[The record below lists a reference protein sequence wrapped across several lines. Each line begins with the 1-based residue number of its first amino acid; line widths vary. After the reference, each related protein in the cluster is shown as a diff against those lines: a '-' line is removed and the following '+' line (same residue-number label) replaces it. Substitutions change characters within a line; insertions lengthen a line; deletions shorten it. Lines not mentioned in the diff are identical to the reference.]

1 MAEWIDLLDPDEA
14 ELRKATPPQIHARAL
29 EQLLRP
35 ARHDDEPRPRLEG
48 HDHYIFGVF
57 LVPVCI
63 REDDRVFYQ
72 EVDVVATR
80 ERVMTV
86 RKTPDQGHPF
96 DTKPARDSLE
106 AAGES
111 RAGVI
116 LYRLVD
122 LIAEDFLDLVDAIN
136 EEIDELEDGIDHWRA
151 DQVSSRISDL
161 RHDILHIRRTVGPT
175 RDAIRQVVD
184 RRLDVGE
191 GPEVLPRDIEI
202 DFSDAYDKLLR
213 AMDGLDLSRDLLAG
227 ARDYHQAKVA
237 NDQNEVVKR
246 LTVIA
251 SLLLVPTF
259 IVGVYGQ
266 NFRHIPELAWGFGYW
281 WSWGW
286 ILLTTAAQLLFF
298 RWLGWIGGP
307 PLGRPKLPYFICP
320 NCKERSI
327 DHDRQEGLTR
337 QAVACHRC
345 GFGFLFELID
355 DYYPAPGTGFVVC
368 DQAGRVLAVGRGVF
382 ELTGY
387 NEDDLMGRVAMD
399 SLELNGYEDGKN
411 PAALALEWGV
421 RRLGEKLELRTRA
434 GQRKPVTADFF
445 PAYDDDGGLM
455 IAITPR

>member
-298 RWLGWIGGP
+298 RCLGWIGGP
-307 PLGRPKLPYFICP
+307 PLGRPKLPP
-320 NCKERSI
+320 
-327 DHDRQEGLTR
+327 
-337 QAVACHRC
+337 
-345 GFGFLFELID
+345 
-355 DYYPAPGTGFVVC
+355 
-368 DQAGRVLAVGRGVF
+368 
-382 ELTGY
+382 
-387 NEDDLMGRVAMD
+387 
-399 SLELNGYEDGKN
+399 
-411 PAALALEWGV
+411 
-421 RRLGEKLELRTRA
+421 LRTLDPRA
-434 GQRKPVTADFF
+434 LRGRRRRARTS
-445 PAYDDDGGLM
+445 G
-455 IAITPR
+455 